1 MAMRWLW
8 LAAALDRASS
18 ISMPRLI
25 EAKLAKHAVPL
36 VASVDAAADLRRRGV
51 ARMNGVLP
59 AAQCAALRLHVGA
72 LAERSLDPETAK
84 WAAWMD
90 PDALGRY
97 VPGTRLRFAD
107 TLEQQL
113 ESKHRRDILLPL
125 EDAVV
130 RDALG
135 VAADKT
141 RAAIEAGAAAC
152 LDSSDAL
159 ELVECGVLASTFGAG
174 HQRCRLSVNFFWSR
188 VDGVE
193 LHAIDATVL
202 STQPPRGFP
211 A

>member
-1 MAMRWLW
+1 M
-8 LAAALDRASS
+8 
-18 ISMPRLI
+18 
-25 EAKLAKHAVPL
+25 
-36 VASVDAAADLRRRGV
+36 
-51 ARMNGVLP
+51 
-59 AAQCAALRLHVGA
+59 
-72 LAERSLDPETAK
+72 
-84 WAAWMD
+84 
-90 PDALGRY
+90 
-97 VPGTRLRFAD
+97 
-107 TLEQQL
+107 
-113 ESKHRRDILLPL
+113 
-125 EDAVV
+125 

-141 RAAIEAGAAAC
+141 RAALEAGAAAC

-193 LHAIDATVL
+193 LHAIDATVP